1 MSWAIIQALAKK
13 KKKKKKEKEIIS
25 RHLFLSQCGKI
36 KYQLNNVKYKVESKQ
51 HASE

>member
-13 KKKKKKEKEIIS
+13 KKKKRKKKSFQGIF
-25 RHLFLSQCGKI
+25 FLSQCGKI